1 MKDDFLA
8 ELGYSGF
15 SARLKRISDLLLYST
30 RDLYKSLD
38 LEIEPNWHLIFLLL
52 KREESLSVTE
62 IASRLQFSHP
72 AVIKM
77 VKKMKERGYLFS
89 VADGI
94 DARKQLLSLTRKAKS
109 DLPKFEKIWDTIQ
122 SVIEEL
128 LGDENVLFQN
138 LRLLEKNI
146 KEKSIKERAKAKLND
161 KTSKINLDK
170 IIKTLNQKNYLQ
182 IQGTGTSHLTD
193 EENNIIEKYRP
204 EKALIIYGSLAPD
217 RPNHSKVKH
226 IAGSW
231 KKAIIKGKLENHGW
245 GADLGYGG
253 FKNTNIKE
261 QEAIE
266 VFILFSD
273 ELDKHWQL
281 LDEFEGKEYNQIFVK
296 YELKSGEIGIGNIY
310 ALKD

>member
-1 MKDDFLA
+1 MKNDFLT

-15 SARLKRISDLLLYST
+15 SARLKRISDALLYST

-52 KREESLSVTE
+52 KKEESLSVTE

-89 VADGI
+89 VVDGI
-94 DARKQLLSLTRKAKS
+94 DSRKKLLSLSKKAKS

-128 LGDENVLFQN
+128 IGDENVLFQD
-138 LRLLEKNI
+138 LQLLEKNI
-146 KEKSIKERAKAKLND
+146 KEESIKERAKAKLNV
-161 KTSKINLDK
+161 KTSKMNLDK

-182 IQGTGTSHLTD
+182 FKGTGTSRLTD

-217 RPNHSKVKH
+217 RPNHSKIKH
-226 IAGSW
+226 IAGCW
-231 KKAIIKGKLENHGW
+231 KKGIIKGKLENKGW

-253 FKNTNIKE
+253 FKHTNIKE
-261 QEAIE
+261 QEVIE
-266 VFILFSD
+266 AFILFSN
-273 ELDKHWQL
+273 ELDKYWQFI
-281 LDEFEGKEYNQIFVK
+281 DEFEGKEYNRILVK
-296 YELKSGEIGIGNIY
+296 YELENGEIGIGNIY